1 MAQQKYE
8 YYGFISYNRRDR
20 KEAVR
25 IQQQLERYRLPAS
38 LRKERPD
45 LPEHVSPIFLDQS
58 DLVAHDGGLE
68 QSLLDQLDKSEY
80 LIVLCSPNSAHSS
93 WVNAEIEHF
102 IETGRISHI
111 IPVIISG
118 ESHAQDP
125 ANECYPPALRDLSG
139 SDKLLSIRMENHGQ
153 NGVLLRLIATILHLR
168 LDDLEARDAAY
179 RKRRKL
185 IFAAAALILMIITAA
200 AVWYNT
206 PHSAYY
212 KEVVNKWEVPAGI
225 GPASAEER
233 KSLPFTYRLIS
244 LRNRV
249 TRMERVNSAGIPVN
263 GSVSPESSSTPI
275 VRYVYENNGTLSRAE
290 YYDTYEQPL
299 YTVNYSADLRILD
312 FVQSGSGYSY
322 SLISNTDIA
331 QPRPE
336 RSVTEKHNDIIR
348 YVQDYDENGFMIQRL
363 FKRDNRGSSGG
374 TPVRNSDGI
383 WGEAYTYDS
392 EGRPLSVCGIDR
404 DGQVMAAADGIA
416 CRTFAYDEKGRQI
429 SRTLTGADG
438 NIAEQNGA
446 AVVSFTYD
454 GRGRVVQTDNLDME
468 GRLLSGSEASV
479 VYEYDDHGFM
489 TGFHYLDS
497 RHEPYYTDGYTGIR
511 FVNDPQGRPLSL
523 QYLNAEGL
531 PVSSSGGYAEIAF
544 QYDSNGYAAEYHF
557 LDRNGAPA
565 INTEIRASGIRN
577 TWTDGFLTR
586 IDYLD
591 TKGQRTAGYNGFASI
606 CYAYNSERQLEKEW
620 YLDTE
625 DRLIRCG
632 SGFAAQVFTY
642 TDGNVTEWAYQDE
655 NGEPCTDSTGTA
667 FTVYTY
673 EGGLRTS
680 TEFFGTEREPVL
692 RSGYYHRE
700 EVEYDDYGQMI
711 GLAWFGTEGEFVNN
725 EENYASIRYTY
736 DEAGRIE
743 TETYYDINGLET
755 TLREQY
761 DASQLR
767 YEYDRQ
773 GNIVRVLYL
782 SDLARPDDLASECVT
797 QYDDRGNLTELLWLN
812 DSGEPVRNVN
822 GYTRIQTFYDEL
834 GFVTERRFYS
844 DSGDNYDSEH
854 YTLDALGR
862 KISAEISGSGYAVTI
877 RYDYDEPGNL
887 TAQQYED
894 ENGDLTDPGIG
905 WARVEYD
912 YDAYGNQT
920 DIRWFGTNGRPVM
933 VEGLGAHYVMTY
945 DSFGRCVSTEYYD
958 TEDKPT
964 DTGGFFRW
972 TRTYNAYG
980 WAAEENRYDTEGR
993 YLGKIVWTY
1002 TPSGTIEKISHYDMN
1017 GEEIREYIRIPVVT
1031 DVMPENPAAEAGI
1044 AAGDILMQYGSWT
1057 FDQVLSDPENW
1068 QTEMQTEVAK
1078 GRENE
1083 KRITVLYTAGENR
1096 ETNGPVP
1103 GFGFV
1108 DVKFPPGLV
1117 GIEIGGMDIPA
1128 DTYQFLLNVLQQYL
1142 AGDMR

>member
-1 MAQQKYE
+1 MARQKYE
-8 YYGFISYNRRDR
+8 YYGFISYNRHDR
-20 KEAVR
+20 EWA
-25 IQQQLERYRLPAS
+25 QQLQKQLERYRLPAS

-58 DLVAHDGGLE
+58 DLVAHDEGLE
-68 QSLLDQLDKSEY
+68 QSLLDRLDESAY

-102 IETGRISHI
+102 IETGRINHI

-118 ESHAQDP
+118 ESHAKDP

-139 SDKLLSIRMENHGQ
+139 SDKLLSIRIENHGW
-153 NGVLLRLIATILHLR
+153 NGVVLRLIATILRLR
-168 LDDLEARDAAY
+168 LDDLIARDAAY

-185 IFAAAALILMIITAA
+185 LFALAALITMIVIAA

-212 KEVVNKWEVPAGI
+212 KDVINQWEVPAGI
-225 GPASAEER
+225 GKASAEER
-233 KSLPFTYRLIS
+233 KSLMFTYRLTT

-249 TRMERVNSAGIPVN
+249 IRMERVNSAGAPVS
-263 GSVSPESSSTPI
+263 GYSFQESGSTPI
-275 VRYVYENNGTLSRAE
+275 IRYVYENNGTLSRVE
-290 YYDTYEQPL
+290 YYDAYDQPL

-322 SLISNTDIA
+322 SLISETDF
-331 QPRPE
+331 PLLRPE

-348 YVQDYDENGFMIQRL
+348 YVQDYDESGRMIRRL

-374 TPVRNSDGI
+374 TPVRNSSGI

-392 EGRPLSVCGIDR
+392 KGRTLSVCGIDR
-404 DGQVMAAADGIA
+404 DGKIMAASDGIA
-416 CRTFAYDEKGRQI
+416 CRTYAYDEKGQQI
-429 SRTLTGADG
+429 SQTLTGADG

-446 AVVSFTYD
+446 AVTGFTFD
-454 GRGRVVQTDNLDME
+454 SRGRVVRIDHLDKE
-468 GRLLSGSEASV
+468 GRLFSGSEASIT
-479 VYEYDDHGFM
+479 YEYDDHGFM
-489 TGFHYLDS
+489 TGLRYWDS
-497 RHEPYYTDGYTGIR
+497 RGEPYYVNGYTGIR
-511 FVNDPQGRPLSL
+511 CVNNAQGRPLSM
-523 QYLNAEGL
+523 QYLNAEGM
-531 PVSSSGGYAEIAF
+531 PVSSSAGYAEISF
-544 QYDSNGYAAEYHF
+544 QYNSEGYAAEYHY
-557 LDRNGAPA
+557 LDRNGDPA

-577 TWTDGFLTR
+577 TWSDGFLTR

-591 TKGQRTAGYNGFASI
+591 TKGQRTAGYNGFSSI
-606 CYAYNSERQLEKEW
+606 CYAYNSDRQLEKEW

-625 DRLIRCG
+625 DRPIRCG
-632 SGFAAQVFTY
+632 SGFAAQLFTY

-655 NGEPCTDSTGTA
+655 NGDPCTDSTGTA

-680 TEFFGTEREPVL
+680 TGFFGTEREPVL

-700 EVEYDDYGQMI
+700 EVEYDDFGQI
-711 GLAWFGTEGEFVNN
+711 TGISWFGTDGESVNN
-725 EENYASIRYTY
+725 EKHYASIRYTY
-736 DEAGRIE
+736 DNAGRIE
-743 TETYYDINGLET
+743 TETYYNINGLET

-767 YEYDRQ
+767 YKYDRL

-797 QYDDRGNLTELLWLN
+797 EYDSRGNLTELRWLN
-812 DSGEPVRNVN
+812 SSGKPVRNAN
-822 GYTRIQTFYDEL
+822 GYTKIQTIYDES
-834 GFVTERRFYS
+834 GFVAERRFYS
-844 DSGDNYDSEH
+844 GAGDVYDSER

-862 KISAEISGSGYAVTI
+862 QTAAEISGADYNITI
-877 RYDYDEPGNL
+877 RYYYDEPGNQ

-894 ENGDLTDPGIG
+894 EKGNLTDPGIG
-905 WARVEYD
+905 WARAEYS
-912 YDAYGNQT
+912 YDAFGNQT
-920 DIRWFGTNGRPVM
+920 DIRWFGTDGRPVM
-933 VEGLGAHYVMTY
+933 VEGQGAHYVMTY
-945 DSFGRCVSTEYYD
+945 DSFGRCISTEYYD

-964 DTGGFFRW
+964 DAGGFFRW

-1002 TPSGTIEKISHYDMN
+1002 TPSGSIEKIIHYDMN
-1017 GEEIREYIRIPVVT
+1017 GDEIREYLRIPIIT
-1031 DVMPENPAAEAGI
+1031 DIMQDNPAAEAGI
-1044 AAGDILMQYGSWT
+1044 QSGDILTQYGSWT
-1057 FDQVLSDPENW
+1057 FEQVIADPENW
-1068 QTEMQTEVAK
+1068 QSGLQAEVAA

-1083 KRITVLYTAGENR
+1083 KRIAVLYTADESR
-1096 ETNGPVP
+1096 EEKGPVP

-1108 DVKFPPGLV
+1108 DVSFPPGLV
-1117 GIEIGGMDIPA
+1117 GIEMGGIDIPA
-1128 DTYQFLLNVLQQYL
+1128 DTYQFLLNIWQQYL
-1142 AGDMR
+1142 AADLR

>member
-8 YYGFISYNRRDR
+8 YFGFISYNRHDR
-20 KEAVR
+20 KEAVWL
-25 IQQQLERYRLPAS
+25 QQHLERYHLPKS
-38 LRKERPD
+38 LQKEYPG
-45 LPEHVSPIFLDQS
+45 LPKHVSPIFLDQS
-58 DLVAHDGGLE
+58 DLVAHDEGLE
-68 QSLLDQLDKSEY
+68 QSLLDQLDQSAY
-80 LIVLCSPNSAHSS
+80 LIVLCSPNSSHSS

-102 IETGRISHI
+102 IETGRINHI

-118 ESHAQDP
+118 ESHAEDP
-125 ANECYPPALRDLSG
+125 ANECYPPALRNLNG
-139 SDKLLSIRMENHGQ
+139 SDKLLSIRFENHGR

-168 LDDLEARDAAY
+168 LDDLIARDAAY

-185 IFAAAALILMIITAA
+185 LFSLAALVTALIITA

-212 KEVVNKWEVPAGI
+212 KEVVSKWEVPSGI
-225 GPASAEER
+225 GKATAEER
-233 KSLPFTYRLIS
+233 KSLPYTFRLTT

-249 TRMERVNSAGIPVN
+249 IRMERVNSAGIPVN
-263 GSVSPESSSTPI
+263 SSGLPESGSTPV
-275 VRYVYENNGTLSRAE
+275 VRYAYENNGTLSRAE
-290 YYDTYEQPL
+290 YFDTFEQPL

-322 SLISNTDIA
+322 SLISQTDIS

-348 YVQDYDENGFMIQRL
+348 YIQDYDGNGMMIQRL

-383 WGEAYTYDS
+383 WGEAYTYDT
-392 EGRPLSVCGIDR
+392 EGRKLSVCGIDR
-404 DGQVMAAADGIA
+404 DGQVMGAADGIA

-429 SRTLTGADG
+429 SQTLTGPDG
-438 NIAEQNGA
+438 KIAEQNGA
-446 AVVSFTYD
+446 AVISFTYD
-454 GRGRVVQTDNLDME
+454 GRGRVVRIDRLDKE
-468 GRLLSGSEASV
+468 GWLFSGPEASV
-479 VYEYDDHGFM
+479 IYEYDDHGFM

-497 RHEPYYTDGYTGIR
+497 RQEPYYTDGYTGVR
-511 FVNDPQGRPLSL
+511 FINDPDGHPLSM

-531 PVSSSGGYAEIAF
+531 PVSSSEGYAETVF
-544 QYDSNGYAAEYHF
+544 QYDSKGYTAEIHF

-565 INTEIRASGIRN
+565 INTKIRASGIRN

-591 TKGQRTAGYNGFASI
+591 TKGQRTTGYNGFSSI
-606 CYAYNSERQLEKEW
+606 CYTYNSSRQLEKEW

-625 DRLIRCG
+625 DHPIRCG
-632 SGFAAQVFTY
+632 SGFAAQLFTY

-667 FTVYTY
+667 SIVYTY

-680 TEFFGTEREPVL
+680 AEFFGTEREPVL

-700 EVEYDDYGQMI
+700 EIKYDDYGQMT
-711 GLAWFGTEGEFVNN
+711 GLAWFGTDGESVNN

-736 DEAGRIE
+736 DNAGRIE

-767 YEYDRQ
+767 YEYDRT

-782 SDLARPDDLASECVT
+782 SDLVRPDDLASECIS
-797 QYDDRGNLTELLWLN
+797 QYDSRGNLSELRWLN
-812 DSGEPVRNVN
+812 GSGKPVRNEN
-822 GYTRIQTFYDEL
+822 GYTKIQTIYDES
-834 GFVTERRFYS
+834 GFVIERRFYS
-844 DSGDNYDSEH
+844 DASDNYDSER

-862 KISAEISGSGYAVTI
+862 QISAEISGSDYAVTI
-877 RYDYDEPGNL
+877 RYDYDESGNQ
-887 TAQQYED
+887 TAKQYED
-894 ENGDLTDPGIG
+894 KKGGLTDPGIG
-905 WARVEYD
+905 WARVEYS
-912 YDAYGNQT
+912 YDVFGNQT

-933 VEGLGAHYVMTY
+933 AEGKGAHYVMTY
-945 DSFGRCVSTEYYD
+945 DTFGRCVTTEYYD
-958 TEDKPT
+958 AEDRPT

-972 TRTYNAYG
+972 ARTYNAYG
-980 WAAEENRYDTEGR
+980 WPAEEKHYDTEGQ
-993 YLGKIVWTY
+993 YLGRIVWTY
-1002 TPSGTIEKISHYDMN
+1002 TPAGMIEKILHYDMN
-1017 GEEIREYIRIPVVT
+1017 GEEIREYLRIPVIT
-1031 DVMPENPAAEAGI
+1031 DIMSDNPAAEAGI
-1044 AAGDILMQYGSWT
+1044 SVGDILMQYGDWT
-1057 FDQVLSDPENW
+1057 FDWVLADPENW
-1068 QTEMQTEVAK
+1068 NTGLQSEVAK

-1083 KRITVLYTAGENR
+1083 KRIVVLYTAGEDR
-1096 ETNGPVP
+1096 ESNGPMP
-1103 GFGFV
+1103 GFGFI
-1108 DVKFPPGLV
+1108 DVSFPPGLV
-1117 GIEIGGMDIPA
+1117 GIEMGGIDVPA
-1128 DTYQFLLNVLQQYL
+1128 ETYRFLLDIFEQYTE
-1142 AGDMR
+1142 ADMR